1 MLANA
6 GRRVAVAMS
15 GGVDSSVA
23 AALLVERG
31 FDVIGITLDIW
42 PDQSEGPGS
51 RNCCSPESRDDARQ
65 VAEILGIP
73 HEVVDFKDLF
83 ARSVIGNF
91 TSSYFEGLT
100 PNPCIDCNRFI
111 KFGALE
117 NTAREAGAEAVATGH
132 YARIDENGPDGR
144 RRLLR
149 GLDKTKD
156 QSYVLYVLTQAQ
168 LGEAMFPLGGLSK
181 EAVRVKAAELGLP
194 VADKPESMDICF
206 VAGDYRSFTRSWAGR
221 TGRTGPIYDIGGD
234 LLGTHSGIENYT
246 VGQRRGLGIAIGE
259 PAYVSHIDVERN
271 SITVGPRDA
280 LSRNEFE
287 VEDVNLVSVE
297 RVTPGTSASVK
308 VRSRMPELPV
318 TLFPNGDAG
327 LSVVTDEPAWAVA
340 PGQAAVFYDGDVV
353 LGGGRVSRSA
363 LPIDEPVGAIGGTPV
378 AGVRG
383 LTRRTGI

>member
-1 MLANA
+1 MNISTSA
-6 GRRVAVAMS
+6 GQRVAVAMS

-73 HEVVDFKDLF
+73 HEIVDLKDLF
-83 ARSVIGNF
+83 ARSVIENF
-91 TSSYFEGLT
+91 ASSYFQGLT
-100 PNPCIDCNRFI
+100 PNPCIDCNRHI

-117 NTAREAGAEAVATGH
+117 DIAREAGAQAVATGH

-149 GLDKTKD
+149 GRDKTKD

-168 LGEAMFPLGGLSK
+168 LDKAMFPLGDLSK
-181 EAVRVKAAELGLP
+181 QAVRGKAAELGLP

-206 VAGDYRSFTRSWAGR
+206 VAGDYRSFARSWSGRAGR
-221 TGRTGPIYDIGGD
+221 EGPIYDVGGD

-280 LSRNEFE
+280 LSRCEFE
-287 VEDVNLVSVE
+287 VEDVNLASIE
-297 RVTPGTSASVK
+297 RVTPGMKAGVK

-318 TLFPNGDAG
+318 RLFPNGGAG
-327 LSVVTDEPAWAVA
+327 LSAVTEEPAWAVA
-340 PGQAAVFYDGDVV
+340 PGQAAVFYDGDIV

-363 LPIDEPVGAIGGTPV
+363 QPMEEPIAALTGSLPPGA
-378 AGVRG
+378 
-383 LTRRTGI
+383 

>member
-1 MLANA
+1 MSAGA

-31 FDVIGITLDIW
+31 FDVFGITLDIW

-73 HEVVDFKDLF
+73 HEVVDLKDLF
-83 ARSVIGNF
+83 ARSVIENF
-91 TSSYFEGLT
+91 AGSYFEGLT
-100 PNPCIDCNRFI
+100 PNPCIDCNRYI
-111 KFGALE
+111 KFDALE
-117 NTAREAGAEAVATGH
+117 DIAREAGAGAVATGH

-149 GLDKTKD
+149 GRDKTKD

-168 LGEAMFPLGGLSK
+168 LDKAMFPLGGLSK
-181 EAVRVKAAELGLP
+181 QAVRTKAAELGLP

-206 VAGDYRSFTRSWAGR
+206 VAGNYRSFARSWAGR
-221 TGRTGPIYDIGGD
+221 TGRKGPIYDIAGD

-259 PAYVSHIDVERN
+259 PAYVSHIDVEQN

-280 LSRNEFE
+280 LSRNEFQ
-287 VEDVNLVSVE
+287 VDDVNLVSVE
-297 RVTPGTSASVK
+297 RVTTGTKAGVK
-308 VRSRMPELPV
+308 VRSRMPELPAR
-318 TLFPNGDAG
+318 LFPNGDAG
-327 LSVVTDEPAWAVA
+327 LTVVTDEPAWAVA

-363 LPIDEPVGAIGGTPV
+363 RPLEEPVAALTGSHPS
-378 AGVRG
+378 GV
-383 LTRRTGI
+383 